1 MVILNFCYFLFD
13 YHWHVVYRGAV
24 GDKMAELAH
33 QKSVR
38 SGHRGI
44 VTKKIAEL
52 KGALGVTLPE
62 MGTSE
67 QLKTALEEK
76 RALLKDLDERILAL
90 LAYEAEKV
98 AEIEGAEGV
107 RHTIS
112 SAF

>member
-1 MVILNFCYFLFD
+1 MVC
-13 YHWHVVYRGAV
+13 RGAV

-52 KGALGVTLPE
+52 EGALGDTPPHMDTL
-62 MGTSE
+62 E
-67 QLKTALEEK
+67 QFKTAPEEK

-90 LAYEAEKV
+90 LEDEAEIV

-107 RHTIS
+107 KDTTS
-112 SAF
+112 STF

>member
-1 MVILNFCYFLFD
+1 M
-13 YHWHVVYRGAV
+13 VYRGAV

-44 VTKKIAEL
+44 VTKMIAEL
-52 KGALGVTLPE
+52 EGALGVTPPDLDTLE
-62 MGTSE
+62 W
-67 QLKTALEEK
+67 LKTALEEK

-90 LAYEAEKV
+90 LAYEAEIV

-107 RHTIS
+107 RHTTS
-112 SAF
+112 STF